1 MSFSPLRALKHP
13 AWIAALVVLAANDH
27 LLKGSGLLPG
37 WITGKASDFAGLF
50 VAPALLALL
59 LRARSR
65 RTVAIAHAVIALGFA
80 AVKVWPAATH
90 ACEAA
95 LSLVVKSRMWTDPT
109 DLVALP
115 MVLLSW
121 IVLAPRMSA
130 APAASTAPTSIAER
144 ALAAFGAVACF
155 ATSAPYEPPVY
166 GPGGPGLRND
176 SGKPITI
183 EIKRLDSGTT
193 ANATELAASTS
204 LPLDP
209 ETATS
214 SPWETRTVAA
224 AEVVA
229 FGQDTSATSYGYGQ
243 LPTAG
248 AFVRFPASKQTFL
261 IVRPAPESSGQIY
274 GYDGVSGSTASMLVD
289 SKGEVSIT
297 APSTTFAV
305 VVQPIDGAALCGGA
319 APAAGVIEWQAAK
332 LDPEQNY
339 EVSRIDAQPTGG
351 MILGLKASKT
361 GQVTP
366 VSVTLP
372 DGAMPFVLGET
383 VWADTVGNDSIVL
396 RSILTGVSLEIVTFA
411 SASDVTARDLA
422 GNQVVPRSD
431 PSCFDRSACG
441 ALSRRLML
449 SVTTPRGTL
458 AKVRSGQ
465 ALEIE
470 AEDGSA
476 VTMWV
481 GASPT
486 PAFSSRSCN
495 ASSSVG
501 GRVGAAAITRPKR

>member
-37 WITGKASDFAGLF
+37 WITGKASDFAGMF

-59 LRARSR
+59 LRARSKR
-65 RTVAIAHAVIALGFA
+65 AVALAHAVVALGFA
-80 AVKVWPAATH
+80 VVKVWPAATH

-130 APAASTAPTSIAER
+130 APSATPAPTSVAER
-144 ALAAFGAVACF
+144 ALAALGAVACF
-155 ATSAPYEPPVY
+155 ATSAPSEPPVY
-166 GPGGPGLRND
+166 GPPGPGLRND
-176 SGKPITI
+176 SGKPLTI
-183 EIKRLDSGTT
+183 EIKRLDPGAT
-193 ANATELAASTS
+193 ADATALAASTS

-209 ETATS
+209 ETAS
-214 SPWETRTVAA
+214 RSPWETRTLDA
-224 AEVVA
+224 AEVVSL
-229 FGQDTSATSYGYGQ
+229 GQGTATYYGP

-248 AFVRFPASKQTFL
+248 AFVRFPSSKQTFF
-261 IVRPAPESSGQIY
+261 IVRPAPANDSN
-274 GYDGVSGSTASMLVD
+274 GYDSVSGTTVSVLVD
-289 SKGEVSIT
+289 SKGEAALT
-297 APSTTFAV
+297 APTTGGV
-305 VVQPIDGAALCGGA
+305 IVQPIDDAALCAGA
-319 APAAGVIEWQAAK
+319 TPPSSVIEWQSVK
-332 LDPEQNY
+332 VDPEENY
-339 EVSRIDAQPTGG
+339 EVTRVDTRTTGG
-351 MILGLKASKT
+351 MILGLKGSKT
-361 GQVTP
+361 GR
-366 VSVTLP
+366 VTLVELTLP
-372 DGAMPFVLGET
+372 EGAMPFVVGET
-383 VWADTVGNDSIVL
+383 LWVDTANTDSIVL

-411 SASDVTARDLA
+411 SSADTTSRNLA

-431 PSCFDRSACG
+431 PSCFDRAACG

-449 SVTTPRGTL
+449 SVTTARGTL

-481 GASPT
+481 GASPS
-486 PAFSSRSCN
+486 PAFSPSPSCSP
-495 ASSSVG
+495 ATSS

>member
-130 APAASTAPTSIAER
+130 APAASTAPTSVAER

-155 ATSAPYEPPVY
+155 ATSAPNQPPAY

-176 SGKPITI
+176 SGKPLTI
-183 EIKRLDSGTT
+183 EIKRLDTGTR
-193 ANATELAASTS
+193 ADATELAASTS

-209 ETATS
+209 QTAS
-214 SPWETRTVAA
+214 KSPWETRTIEA
-224 AEVVA
+224 AEVVSL
-229 FGQDTSATSYGYGQ
+229 GQGTASYSGP

-248 AFVRFPASKQTFL
+248 AFVRFPSSKQTFL
-261 IVRPAPESSGQIY
+261 IVRPTPENTTNGTY
-274 GYDGVSGSTASMLVD
+274 GSYDSVSNSTVSLLVD
-289 SKGEVSIT
+289 SRGDVVLSAPAT
-297 APSTTFAV
+297 APAV
-305 VVQPIDGAALCGGA
+305 IVQPIDDATLCGGA
-319 APAAGVIEWQAAK
+319 APASTVIQWK
-332 LDPEQNY
+332 PVKVDPEENY
-339 EVSRIDAQPTGG
+339 EITRIDTAIDGATRLALQG
-351 MILGLKASKT
+351 SKT
-361 GQVTP
+361 KATT
-366 VSVTLP
+366 SVELTLP
-372 DGAMPFVLGET
+372 DGALPFVLGEI
-383 VWADTVGNDSIVL
+383 VWVDAASTESITL
-396 RSILTGVSLEIVTFA
+396 RSILTGVALQIVTLPE
-411 SASDVTARDLA
+411 SGDTTARDLA
-422 GNQVVPRSD
+422 GAQITPRSD
-431 PSCFDRSACG
+431 PSCFDRAACG

-449 SVTTPRGTL
+449 SVTTARGTL

-465 ALEIE
+465 SLEIE
-470 AEDGSA
+470 ADDGSA

-486 PAFSSRSCN
+486 PAFSPSTSCGY
-495 ASSSVG
+495 SYLG
-501 GRVGAAAITRPKR
+501 GRVGAAAVTRPKR